1 LANPILKK
9 YPLPLVVS
17 SVLAVMPLLTSS
29 LLAAWAVSYEEFWA
43 TLSLTQWLLTTLGL
57 AFASALALTPPTFL
71 ALVYGYFL
79 GWIGLPLLFLLNLGA
94 IGIVFFM
101 GKKLIPASFLSQ
113 IQAAYPAAAKILL
126 RFHEDPVRLIF
137 FTKLSPALPFAITN
151 LVFTLAGARLSQML
165 LGGAL
170 GMIPRTILAM
180 WIGTQAKEIKYL
192 LEHPNE
198 AIGTKLLVV
207 GLVILSTAGILWF
220 FKKKR

>member
-1 LANPILKK
+1 
-9 YPLPLVVS
+9 
-17 SVLAVMPLLTSS
+17 MPLLTSS
-29 LLAAWAVSYEEFWA
+29 LLTAWAVGYEDFWA
-43 TLSLTQWLLTTLGL
+43 GLSTTQWLFITLGL
-57 AFASALALTPPTFL
+57 AFASAFALTPPTFL

-79 GWIGLPLLFLLNLGA
+79 GWLGLPLLFLLNLAA
-94 IGIVFFM
+94 IGIVFLT
-101 GKKLIPASFLSQ
+101 GKKVISRSFLTQ
-113 IQAAYPAAAKILL
+113 IEAAYPAASRLLL

-198 AIGTKLLVV
+198 GIGTKLLVV
-207 GLVILSTAGILWF
+207 ALVVLSTVGILWF
-220 FKKKR
+220 FKKK